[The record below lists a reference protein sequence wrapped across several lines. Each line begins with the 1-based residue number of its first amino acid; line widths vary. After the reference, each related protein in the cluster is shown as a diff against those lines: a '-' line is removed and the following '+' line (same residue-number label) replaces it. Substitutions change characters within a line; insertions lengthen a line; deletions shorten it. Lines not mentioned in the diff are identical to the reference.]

1 MTRPF
6 QARMLDTAFTAAR
19 LTRDAAL
26 FGIEEPLAPRPIWS
40 AGACVSRAWISADRQ
55 RAEALGE

>member
-1 MTRPF
+1 
-6 QARMLDTAFTAAR
+6 MLDTAFTAAR